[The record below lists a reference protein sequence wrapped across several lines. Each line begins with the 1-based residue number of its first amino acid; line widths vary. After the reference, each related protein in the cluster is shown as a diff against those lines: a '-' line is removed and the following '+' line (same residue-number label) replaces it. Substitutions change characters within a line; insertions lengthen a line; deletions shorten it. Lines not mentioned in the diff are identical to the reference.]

1 MRLAAVAA
9 AGLWIAGCRLAP
21 LPSGETP
28 DATSSTPDATGE
40 AMVWPDEDF
49 RYEAPVPGP
58 KPDVQIPEITT
69 FTMEGG
75 VDVYLVARDR
85 IPTVSMSLSIPT
97 GSVADPAGKRG
108 LAGICSDLIEQG
120 TQRLDK
126 PGWEAAKAD
135 LASSV
140 YSFAS
145 SETLGFGLS
154 SLHRNFAATADLM
167 FEMIESPGMRKRDL
181 QRLRAQRKANLAQNK
196 AAPGSLGRRLWRS
209 VVYGPQHPYGALTTE
224 AQYDAISVKDC
235 EQHLARIGP
244 RGANLFVAGATTQAE
259 IRELFEARLAK
270 LAVDRR
276 GKPKAVPTLEVP
288 PPAPRSGTIFFVDVP
303 DAAQSQLYVGHP
315 GPPRTADDYVATRL
329 MAAVLGGGFS
339 SRINMNIREDKGYA
353 YGARAR
359 FGYRKHGGTFAASS
373 SVRTDA
379 TVDALR
385 EIVGEIRRIREAPV
399 EPEELDR
406 ERDGTLLGLPAQF
419 STAQRVRSTYSTLV
433 FHGLPLDYYES
444 FQAKVRQTKPADLAA
459 AARKHLR
466 EDGFKVLVV
475 GDGDEVR
482 AGLKKLAADE
492 GLFGGEGFV
501 ELDGDGNVIAG
512 AS

>member
-1 MRLAAVAA
+1 
-9 AGLWIAGCRLAP
+9 
-21 LPSGETP
+21 
-28 DATSSTPDATGE
+28 
-40 AMVWPDEDF
+40 MVWPDEDF

-58 KPDVQIPEITT
+58 KPEVHIPQITT

-75 VDVYLVARDR
+75 VDVYLVERDR
-85 IPTVSMSLSIPT
+85 LPTVSLSLSIPT

-120 TQRLDK
+120 TKRLDK
-126 PGWEAAKAD
+126 PAWEAAKAD

-140 YSFAS
+140 YSYAD

-154 SLHRNFAATADLM
+154 SLHRNFEASADLM
-167 FEMIESPGMRKRDL
+167 FEMIESPGMRERDL
-181 QRLRAQRKANLAQNK
+181 ERLRAQRKANLTQNK
-196 AAPGSLGRRLWRS
+196 AAPGSLGQRLWRS
-209 VVYGPQHPYGALTTE
+209 VVYGPEHPYGALTTE
-224 AQYDAISVKDC
+224 AQYDAIKVKDC
-235 EQHLARIGP
+235 EKHLARLGP
-244 RGANLFVAGATTQAE
+244 AGAHLFVAGATNETE
-259 IRELFEARLAK
+259 IRRIFEARLAK

-276 GKPKAVPTLEVP
+276 GKPKAP
-288 PPAPRSGTIFFVDVP
+288 PKVDIPEPAPRPGTIFFVDVP
-303 DAAQSQLYVGHP
+303 GAAQSQLYVGHP
-315 GPPRTADDYVATRL
+315 GPDRTADDYAATRL

-339 SRINMNIREDKGYA
+339 SRINMNIRENKGYA
-353 YGARAR
+353 YGARAG
-359 FGYRKHGGTFAASS
+359 FSYRKKGGSFAASS

-379 TVDALR
+379 TIDALR

-419 STAQRVRSTYSTLV
+419 STAQRVRGTYATLV
-433 FHGLPLDYYES
+433 FHGLPLDWYEG
-444 FQAKVRQTKPADLAA
+444 FQARVRQSTPAQLEA

-475 GDGDEVR
+475 GDGAQVR
-482 AGLKKLAADE
+482 AGLQQLASDAK
-492 GLFGGEGFV
+492 LFGGEGFV
-501 ELDGDGNVIAG
+501 ELDGDGNVVGG